1 MVSKILPAA
10 YTCSLISAKV
20 SFRRGD
26 NDTRLSTKLED
37 QWLQI
42 CKKRDECDRAIKKI
56 QGLAFF
62 FSAISSI
69 ESKVDRD
76 NIEMELDEEDKEQE
90 KKTKSVIY
98 WPAISYWIA
107 VQSPNGTRVST
118 VPVHNVLLSTE
129 MEVNAK
135 VLPECQKGKEE
146 QSAAPLCTSLKD
158 HNNNF
163 LQEKVDLSFSH
174 GLKTLQDQLMEE
186 PLEDSLRG
194 SERVVRL
201 QIISTAFCPVL
212 RDKGVPALVRAG
224 LKVDVFGIENS
235 HPPEGNQCISK
246 ALASPIVI
254 AMNDVERA
262 MEKLGYSLYKGEVYK
277 KVQSSKYTFSHCCT
291 VKRFLSVLG
300 TNESYKE
307 TIVKH
312 LHKLDSLLSDSE
324 SEFGKQMQIDFDLIE
339 VSDGWCFSLSRREF
353 VENAICHTDVGR
365 TSPRAFVEYR
375 RDKLPDVTF
384 FQEILENSLSEEEIG
399 YFCEYFVRLLNYG
412 TKQHKEKVLCLVG
425 EPNSGKTSL
434 FAPITAII
442 PQRLVME
449 LSLDDKGSINVIFHP
464 SRLDSFV
471 K

>member
-1 MVSKILPAA
+1 MVSTILPAA
-10 YTCSLISAKV
+10 STCSLISAKV

-26 NDTRLSTKLED
+26 NDTRLSTKLDD
-37 QWLQI
+37 QWLKI
-42 CKKRDECDRAIKKI
+42 CNKRDECDQALKKI

-62 FSAISSI
+62 FSAISTI
-69 ESKVDRD
+69 ESRVDKD
-76 NIEMELDEEDKEQE
+76 KIEREPDEEDEEQE

-118 VPVHNVLLSTE
+118 VPVHSVLLDTE

-135 VLPECQKGKEE
+135 VLPECKKGKEE
-146 QSAAPLCTSLKD
+146 KSAAPLCTTLKD

-163 LQEKVDLSFSH
+163 LQEKVDLSFSY

-201 QIISTAFCPVL
+201 EVISNAFCSVL

-235 HPPEGNQCISK
+235 HLPDGNQCITK

-277 KVQSSKYTFSHCCT
+277 KVQSSKYTFKHCCT
-291 VKRFLSVLG
+291 VKKFLSVLG
-300 TNESYKE
+300 TSECFKE

-312 LHKLDSLLSDSE
+312 LNKLDNLLSDRE
-324 SEFGKQMQIDFDLIE
+324 SEFGKQLKINYDLIE
-339 VSDGWCFSLSRREF
+339 VLDGWCFSISRREF
-353 VENAICHTDVGR
+353 VENAISHSDIGR
-365 TSPRAFVEYR
+365 ESPRAFVAYR
-375 RDKLPDVTF
+375 RDKSPDVAF
-384 FQEILENSLSEEEIG
+384 FKEILENSLSEDEIG
-399 YFCEYFVRLLNYG
+399 HFCEYFIRLLNYG
-412 TKQHKEKVLCLVG
+412 TKQHKEKVLCLIG

-434 FAPITAII
+434 FTPITAII
-442 PQRLVME
+442 PQRLVN
-449 LSLDDKGSINVIFHP
+449 ST
-464 SRLDSFV
+464 
-471 K
+471 